1 MKKKEMAAL
10 FDELGEYALE
20 TKIKPVGK
28 QSDRDSKKLVEIA
41 LLASASTFAFCS
53 GIAEGSVSMPLSGKQ
68 ERYHALARIL
78 QLGVRH
84 GIEGREMMERRG
96 NDGHAAGRP
105 AERRKCRR
113 EQGGCRK
120 AVYSFGHGKVM
131 HGNECGKRCGKERE
145 GNGNDE

>member
-20 TKIKPVGK
+20 TRIEPIGK
-28 QSDRDSKKLVEIA
+28 QSLRRTSREVRGMSELLDRDGKKLVEIA

-78 QLGVRH
+78 QLAFD
-84 GIEGREMMERRG
+84 ME
-96 NDGHAAGRP
+96 A
-105 AERRKCRR
+105 K
-113 EQGGCRK
+113 GGK
-120 AVYSFGHGKVM
+120 
-131 HGNECGKRCGKERE
+131 
-145 GNGNDE
+145 

>member
-20 TKIKPVGK
+20 TKIKPIGK

-53 GIAEGSVSMPLSGKQ
+53 GIAEGSVSMPLSGQ
-68 ERYHALARIL
+68 ARAIPRARAHLAAR
-78 QLGVRH
+78 VRH
-84 GIEGREMMERRG
+84 GSEGREMMERRG

-105 AERRKCRR
+105 AERRECRR
-113 EQGGCRK
+113 EQGGRSK
-120 AVYSFGHGKVM
+120 AACPCGHGKVM
-131 HGNECGKRCGKERE
+131 HGNECGKRRGEHRGRCVI
-145 GNGNDE
+145 